1 MSMRRKAHTVLC
13 CAAIAAQHST
23 AQNGRCGM
31 RRADLDIAKGIG
43 ILLVVWA
50 HAKAPYNSYMYLFHM
65 PFFFLI
71 SGYLHNH
78 KAEFGTFFKRK
89 VVSLYLPFVGWNLAV
104 TVLKLLEN
112 PHRWKA
118 SMQTMV
124 EILLALEKDGEFFGA
139 TWFLA
144 SLFWVAVIYKAGE
157 TLLSRYSWGPTAL
170 DLAFVGAGV
179 LAFTVN
185 LPYMQSRTVVLGLFY
200 ALGVAARR
208 HAAAVERWMDGRLAL
223 VAAVLFVVSG
233 HYNSA
238 NMGANEY
245 RHPVLFVVGAL
256 LASYALLT
264 FAKLADQAG
273 QRWRV
278 CGHINGLL
286 CYFSRRSID
295 LVIWQFVAFRAII
308 FLQLALNHLPLSQWR
323 DYYPV
328 YDATH
333 GWWLAYFLCGVVGS
347 LVIAGVFRWLAQQ
360 AGKLVGRT
368 KQA

>member
-1 MSMRRKAHTVLC
+1 MTTK
-13 CAAIAAQHST
+13 Q
-23 AQNGRCGM
+23 

-170 DLAFVGAGV
+170 DLAFVGAGGFSIYRQSPLHAEPHCGFGPV
-179 LAFTVN
+179 LRPGCGGPETC
-185 LPYMQSRTVVLGLFY
+185 
-200 ALGVAARR
+200 RR
-208 HAAAVERWMDGRLAL
+208 RGAVDGR
-223 VAAVLFVVSG
+223 AAGSG
-233 HYNSA
+233 
-238 NMGANEY
+238 G
-245 RHPVLFVVGAL
+245 GG
-256 LASYALLT
+256 T
-264 FAKLADQAG
+264 F
-273 QRWRV
+273 
-278 CGHINGLL
+278 CGL
-286 CYFSRRSID
+286 R
-295 LVIWQFVAFRAII
+295 
-308 FLQLALNHLPLSQWR
+308 PL
-323 DYYPV
+323 
-328 YDATH
+328 
-333 GWWLAYFLCGVVGS
+333 
-347 LVIAGVFRWLAQQ
+347 
-360 AGKLVGRT
+360 
-368 KQA
+368 